1 MKIITK
7 TTLFDAQYD
16 GNYIFELWISI
27 FFSEGQCPLT
37 ALGESIR
44 AQSSTTPL
52 YTYYTMLLKNVI
64 QSPDKRLSRKV
75 YRGHLQCGQ
84 TRKSTECVIVNVS
97 DVVEG

>member
-1 MKIITK
+1 
-7 TTLFDAQYD
+7 
-16 GNYIFELWISI
+16 
-27 FFSEGQCPLT
+27 
-37 ALGESIR
+37 
-44 AQSSTTPL
+44 
-52 YTYYTMLLKNVI
+52 MLLKNFI